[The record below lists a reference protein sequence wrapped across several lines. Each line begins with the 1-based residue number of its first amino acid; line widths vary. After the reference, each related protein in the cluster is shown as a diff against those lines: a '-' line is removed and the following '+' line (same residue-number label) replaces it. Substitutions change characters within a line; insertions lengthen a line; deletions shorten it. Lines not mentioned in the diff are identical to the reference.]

1 MPEVKT
7 FFQNFT
13 TDPSGLIHLI
23 DALKVESFTKVH
35 LEILSSEGIDLKAF
49 CIMGVITGHPEP
61 VIAVVG
67 SFTVGAAGF
76 HDEEIHTFDVIG
88 PELRVWIQ
96 GPPNTE
102 APIAG
107 WVFLH

>member
-7 FFQNFT
+7 FFRDFT
-13 TDPSGLIHLI
+13 TDPLGQIHLI

-35 LEILSSEGIDLKAF
+35 LQILTSEGPDLTAS
-49 CIMGVITGHPEP
+49 CIMGVITGHPEA
-61 VIAVVG
+61 IFA
-67 SFTVGAAGF
+67 TVGTFPVGTAGF
-76 HDEEIHTFDVIG
+76 HDNEIHTFDVIG

-96 GPPNTE
+96 GPPNIE